1 MHSFWSMYQ
10 GPTRNL
16 CSDKCKCLHKSD
28 YFFFCPSAIQG
39 PRPVCGGLAASQTG
53 RYAGK
58 RVWEYAGIRWMA
70 NDEGTRM
77 KIGWVLEE
85 CRALL
90 LSREAWQ
97 RLRQVGKSL

>member
-1 MHSFWSMYQ
+1 MNLFGLNIKDLKGICAQISASVC
-10 GPTRNL
+10 TRVIT
-16 CSDKCKCLHKSD
+16 
-28 YFFFCPSAIQG
+28 FFCPSAIQG

-58 RVWEYAGIRWMA
+58 RVWEYSGIRWMA

-85 CRALL
+85 CRALF